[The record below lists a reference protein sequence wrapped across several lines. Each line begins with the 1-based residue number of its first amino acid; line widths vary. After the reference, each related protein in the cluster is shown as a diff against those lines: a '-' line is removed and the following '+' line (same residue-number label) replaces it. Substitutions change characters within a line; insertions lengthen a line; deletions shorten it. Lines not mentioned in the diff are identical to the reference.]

1 MKTTCIR
8 RRTFAFLLSLIVT
21 TVMAASAKQ
30 VALVT
35 GENRGIGL
43 EVCRQLLARQDDDY
57 HVILTSRDQAKGKQA
72 AAGLSSDLVTALVI
86 DVANPDS
93 IAQAAAHVKDQFG
106 VLDVLVNNAGI
117 NYDTWHTASTADLN
131 QVQETLDTNLMGPW
145 RYILGFL
152 KLLQNPLV
160 PVLSM

>member
-1 MKTTCIR
+1 MKTTCMR

-72 AAGLSSDLVTALVI
+72 AAS
-86 DVANPDS
+86 
-93 IAQAAAHVKDQFG
+93 
-106 VLDVLVNNAGI
+106 
-117 NYDTWHTASTADLN
+117 
-131 QVQETLDTNLMGPW
+131 
-145 RYILGFL
+145 
-152 KLLQNPLV
+152 
-160 PVLSM
+160 